1 MKVQGSDVILSIDEL
16 QVAAAQACE
25 LDVQQEFIS
34 ICAPHGGGRWK
45 RYKPS
50 TIGWTA
56 SINMLIVAMDN
67 PQAWLNEMKAS
78 AQPLTMRY
86 YDKNLKMYQKGEVW
100 IANWH
105 NGAQVGSLATF
116 SVQLQG
122 NGELKNVEWTEVT
135 LNGELEN
142 TEIYC
147 TGNQVYIQQNTNE
160 SIMHK
165 VMTFTTPTKVRLD
178 APFGTCIVV
187 KRGADIPEPGVNPVN
202 ITSTVAMHA
211 HQPSTPRVVD
221 AILPAGI
228 YTFMADKTDIQK
240 TTPPTAN
247 VFA

>member
-86 YDKNLKMYQKGEVW
+86 YDKKLKMYQKGEVW

-122 NGELKNVEWTEVT
+122 NGELKNAGDSDYPVLVGDT
-135 LNGELEN
+135 LYTNWHFN
-142 TEIYC
+142 KS
-147 TGNQVYIQQNTNE
+147 TGNFTQTGVELDTNGN
-160 SIMHK
+160 
-165 VMTFTTPTKVRLD
+165 L
-178 APFGTCIVV
+178 V
-187 KRGADIPEPGVNPVN
+187 KHE
-202 ITSTVAMHA
+202 
-211 HQPSTPRVVD
+211 
-221 AILPAGI
+221 
-228 YTFMADKTDIQK
+228 
-240 TTPPTAN
+240 
-247 VFA
+247 